1 MVTESITRLEYL
13 CRIIPPLLLKIK
25 EVDFSHKPAPGKWSI
40 KETLGHLIDSAT
52 NNHHRFV
59 RAQFEDKP
67 LITYNADDWVA
78 ASHYQTMSSVHM
90 ISFWH
95 LYNHHI
101 AEIIKQL
108 PEEML
113 DRECYSGYDT
123 PRTLAWLFD
132 DYVVH
137 LEHHLGEMVE
147 YD

>member
-1 MVTESITRLEYL
+1 MTSESIARLEYL
-13 CRIIPPLLLKIK
+13 CGIIPAILNDLTEEEI
-25 EVDFSHKPAPGKWSI
+25 SRKPSPTKWSK

-59 RAQFEDKP
+59 RSQFEDKP
-67 LITYNADDWVA
+67 LITYYADDWVA

-101 AEIIKQL
+101 TEIIKQL
-108 PEEML
+108 PADVL
-113 DRECYSGYDT
+113 TRECNSGDES
-123 PRTLAWLFD
+123 PHTLAWLFD

-137 LEHHLGEMVE
+137 LEHHLREMVE
-147 YD
+147 YE

>member
-1 MVTESITRLEYL
+1 MTSESIARLEYL
-13 CRIIPPLLLKIK
+13 CGIIPAILNDLTEEEI
-25 EVDFSHKPAPGKWSI
+25 SRKPSPTKWSI

-59 RAQFEDKP
+59 RAQLEDKP

-101 AEIIKQL
+101 AEIIKQFPADVL
-108 PEEML
+108 K
-113 DRECYSGYDT
+113 RECNSGDES
-123 PRTLAWLFD
+123 PHTLAWFFD

-137 LEHHLGEMVE
+137 MEHHLGEMVE
-147 YD
+147 Y

>member
-1 MVTESITRLEYL
+1 M
-13 CRIIPPLLLKIK
+13 CQIIPPLLLKIK
-25 EVDFSHKPAPGKWSI
+25 EVDFAQRPSPGKWSI

-78 ASHYQTMSSVHM
+78 ASPYQTMSSVHM

-101 AEIIKQL
+101 AELIKKL

-113 DRECYSGYDT
+113 ASECYSGYDT

-147 YD
+147 YT

>member
-25 EVDFSHKPAPGKWSI
+25 EVDFSHQLAPGKWSK

-67 LITYNADDWVA
+67 LA

-101 AEIIKQL
+101 AELIKQL
-108 PEEML
+108 PADILE
-113 DRECYSGYDT
+113 RECNSGDEV
-123 PRTLAWLFD
+123 PHTLAWLFD

-147 YD
+147 Y

>member
-1 MVTESITRLEYL
+1 MVTESIIRLEYL

-59 RAQFEDKP
+59 SAQFEDKP

-101 AEIIKQL
+101 AELIKQL
-108 PEEML
+108 PVDVL
-113 DRECYSGYDT
+113 NRECNSGDEA
-123 PRTLAWLFD
+123 PHTLAWLFD

-137 LEHHLGEMVE
+137 LEHHLREMVE

>member
-1 MVTESITRLEYL
+1 MVTESIIRLEYL

-25 EVDFSHKPAPGKWSI
+25 EVDFSHKPAPGKWSK

-78 ASHYQTMSSVHM
+78 ASHYYTMSSVHM

-101 AEIIKQL
+101 AELIKQL
-108 PEEML
+108 PVDVL
-113 DRECYSGYDT
+113 NRECNSGDES
-123 PRTLAWLFD
+123 PHTLAWLFD

-137 LEHHLGEMVE
+137 LEHHLREMVE

>member
-1 MVTESITRLEYL
+1 MVTDSITRLDYL
-13 CRIIPPLLLKIK
+13 CRIIPPLIFKLK
-25 EVDFSHKPAPGKWSI
+25 EVDFSHNSSPGKWSK

-67 LITYNADDWVA
+67 LITYYADDWVS
-78 ASHYQTMSSVHM
+78 ASRYQTMPLGHM
-90 ISFWH
+90 VSFWL

-101 AEIIKQL
+101 AEIVKQL
-108 PEEML
+108 PEDIL
-113 DRECYSGYDT
+113 KRECNSGDES

-137 LEHHLGEMVE
+137 QEHHLKEMVE
-147 YD
+147 Y

>member
-25 EVDFSHKPAPGKWSI
+25 EVDFAHRPFPGKWSI

-78 ASHYQTMSSVHM
+78 ASHYYTMSSVHM

-101 AEIIKQL
+101 AELIKL
-108 PEEML
+108 LTEEML
-113 DRECYSGYDT
+113 ARECYSGYDT

>member
-1 MVTESITRLEYL
+1 MTSESIARLEYL
-13 CRIIPPLLLKIK
+13 CGIIPAILNDLTEEEI
-25 EVDFSHKPAPGKWSI
+25 SRKPSPTKWSK

-59 RAQFEDKP
+59 RSQFEDKP

-108 PEEML
+108 PADVL
-113 DRECYSGYDT
+113 KRECNSGDES
-123 PRTLAWLFD
+123 PHTLAWLFD

-137 LEHHLGEMVE
+137 LEHHLREMVE
-147 YD
+147 YE